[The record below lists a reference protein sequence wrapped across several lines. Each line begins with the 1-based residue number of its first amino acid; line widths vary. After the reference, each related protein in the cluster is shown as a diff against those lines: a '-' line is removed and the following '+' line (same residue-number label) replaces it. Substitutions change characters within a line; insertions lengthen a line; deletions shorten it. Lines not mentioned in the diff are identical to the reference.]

1 MKISIIGV
9 GVIGRAVMSVAKS
22 RGIEVLPV
30 DPALDQA
37 YTLEDMLAQDPDAI
51 FVCLPTPSKPSGECD
66 VSVLEQVLVR
76 LVDCKCP
83 IIVHSTAPWKF
94 YEYWSKQI
102 NSLVHVPEFI
112 TAADAEKQYAN
123 QTRVIIGGSPGA
135 CKHASVVVDQVMRPR
150 EMEYTTA
157 AEAAFVKYLANSFLA
172 TKVIFLNQM
181 AELATASGINW
192 ASVAEAAK
200 KDPRLGTS
208 HWQVPGPDGQRGYG
222 GMCFPK
228 VVDSLLSQS
237 DDAGIGLDLIEQAR
251 KANIKLRNSH

>member
-22 RGIEVLPV
+22 RGVEVLPV
-30 DPALDQA
+30 DPALDQSLRLDEA
-37 YTLEDMLAQDPDAI
+37 ISRDPDAI

-66 VSVLEQVLVR
+66 VSILEQVLVR

-94 YEYWSKQI
+94 YEHWSRRI
-102 NSLVHVPEFI
+102 NLLVHVPEFI

-123 QTRVIIGGSPGA
+123 QSRVIIGGTSTA
-135 CKHASVVVDQVMRPR
+135 CTRASAIVDQVMRPAS
-150 EMEYTTA
+150 MEYMSIG
-157 AEAAFVKYLANSFLA
+157 EAAFVKYLANSYLA
-172 TKVIFLNQM
+172 TKVVYMNQM
-181 AELATASGINW
+181 AELANACGLNW
-192 ASVAEAAK
+192 KAVAEAAK

-208 HWQVPGPDGQRGYG
+208 HWQVPGPDGQSGYG

-228 VVDSLLSQS
+228 DVDSLLNQS
-237 DDAGIGLDLIEQAR
+237 DDAGIGLSILEQAR
-251 KANIKLRNSH
+251 KANVKLRRA